1 MSKKGFTTT
10 NIHSDRLDKPEHGVL
25 HKAIHTSVAYG
36 YDDAR
41 ELAAVFQGKSSGYN
55 YGRQLNPTVTALQN
69 KITSMEQGIATAAFA
84 TGMAA
89 IASSML
95 ALLRAGDHLISSAFL
110 FGNTNSFFATLQTL
124 GIEVS
129 FVDATDVK
137 NVEAALQPNTRLV
150 FVETI
155 ANPVTQIADLAAIG
169 DLCRQHDLV
178 YCVDNT
184 MTSPHLFLPKAVGAS
199 LVVNSLTKYIGGH
212 GNALGGTITD
222 TGLFDWS
229 KFPNI
234 YDSYK
239 GQEPSAWGI
248 TQIKKKGLRDMGG
261 TLGPEAAHHLA
272 VGSETLPLRMDR
284 ACANALAVAR
294 FCDAHPAVN
303 RVNYPGL
310 ETHPQHARAREL
322 FCDFGSLMSI
332 DLAPGVDCFEVLNA
346 METVVSSSN
355 LGDTR
360 TLAIP
365 VAHTIFHEM
374 GAERRESMGISDS
387 MLRFSIGIEDESD
400 LLADFAHALDTAL
413 AGAAFS

>member
-1 MSKKGFTTT
+1 MAM
-10 NIHSDRLDKPEHGVL
+10 RW
-25 HKAIHTSVAYG
+25 VA
-36 YDDAR
+36 R
-41 ELAAVFQGKSSGYN
+41 S
-55 YGRQLNPTVTALQN
+55 PTQDY
-69 KITSMEQGIATAAFA
+69 S
-84 TGMAA
+84 
-89 IASSML
+89 
-95 ALLRAGDHLISSAFL
+95 
-110 FGNTNSFFATLQTL
+110 
-124 GIEVS
+124 
-129 FVDATDVK
+129 
-137 NVEAALQPNTRLV
+137 
-150 FVETI
+150 
-155 ANPVTQIADLAAIG
+155 IG
-169 DLCRQHDLV
+169 
-178 YCVDNT
+178 
-184 MTSPHLFLPKAVGAS
+184 
-199 LVVNSLTKYIGGH
+199 VNSPIS
-212 GNALGGTITD
+212 TIVT
-222 TGLFDWS
+222 
-229 KFPNI
+229 
-234 YDSYK
+234 K

-374 GAERRESMGISDS
+374 GAERRESMGI
-387 MLRFSIGIEDESD
+387 IGFD
-400 LLADFAHALDTAL
+400 APFLDRN
-413 AGAAFS
+413 